1 MSFLRSLQVKAVLA
15 ALIPMYAVLAVVA
28 CVALFI
34 TFGGSEEAEMSGAAA
49 VVWTS
54 LIFLFILIIPASFL
68 AWRLAGRTLSPVG
81 EMIEDARGTAEENA
95 AMAEI
100 GRIIGSTLDIGAVY
114 DQFAAQ
120 TRRII
125 ASDIIAVM
133 NVYSR
138 SRTFTT
144 AYSSGLSIPNR
155 VPGVEYALDGTA
167 TGQAF
172 DTGRPALF
180 QPNSRESVEREF
192 PGLLASWDQGARS
205 FIAVP
210 LTSRD
215 DIIGILWAA
224 SLSAGAYGARDVELA
239 AKVASH
245 ISGAVAN
252 AQLYEE
258 IQRIYDRE
266 RRRAERFRE
275 IGEVGRRISSI
286 FDTDELLT
294 GLGNLDAAALGYETV
309 SVGIIEGDE
318 LVFDPRANTDLDAPM
333 RLRLADGASPPSA
346 SVEAARTGQPT
357 EIADAESETRF
368 RPESADDKSRSSVA
382 APITAGGKII
392 GALRSQSGRVNSFDE
407 VDRVAL
413 QALAQEIGIAIE
425 NARLFQEQQKRADFF
440 QTVAELSSRMSS
452 TLDLDDALSQI
463 VRAIRDAFDCYHVG
477 IGLTEGEDVIYKFG
491 AGARS
496 DNPDFRFDPARLRV
510 GGEGLT
516 GWVAKTGEPILAPD
530 VSQDPR
536 YVAMRH
542 LNTKS
547 ELVIPI
553 RAKGEVI
560 GVLDLQSDR
569 LNGFSQADLIALQ
582 SLANEAGI
590 SIENA
595 RLFEAERRRNERM
608 AAINAVALNVS
619 AVLTLGELLP
629 HVVQLARET
638 FGYHAVGVFL
648 VDDDERQVVLE
659 AIDSGDS
666 AVPARGTRMSVG
678 GEGVVG
684 HVAATGLPWITG
696 DVSKDPFYSALG
708 MEGSKT
714 RSELAMPIKQG
725 DLVVGALDLH
735 SEYPDAFDDTDML
748 IAQTLANQLAV
759 AIENARIFD
768 EARDLAV
775 LEERNRMAREI
786 HDTLAQGFTG
796 IVIQLEAG
804 EQAMERDADELR
816 GHVAMAK
823 SLARECLAE
832 ARRSVWNLLPE
843 SLEQNPLDVIIQTE
857 VERFAATSKADANFT
872 LLGMRRQLPAVAQ
885 AALMRICQESL
896 SNIGKYANADAVD
909 VTLDFALDTVT
920 LTVADDGA
928 GFDPDAVRIEEGRG
942 GFGIIGMRQ
951 RARLLRGDVTITSA
965 PGAGAKVE
973 ARIPIA

>member
-1 MSFLRSLQVKAVLA
+1 MSFLRSLQVKALLA
-15 ALIPMYAVLAVVA
+15 ALIPMYAVLASVA
-28 CVALFI
+28 AVAFFA
-34 TFGGSEEAEMSGAAA
+34 TFEDPDAAA
-49 VVWTS
+49 VVWSS
-54 LIFLFILIIPASFL
+54 LIFLVFFTVPASFL
-68 AWRLAGRTLSPVG
+68 AWYLADRALRPVG
-81 EMIEDARGTAEENA
+81 EMVEDARGTAEENA

-100 GRIIGSTLDIGAVY
+100 GRIIGSTLDISAVY
-114 DQFAAQ
+114 EQFAAQ
-120 TRRII
+120 TKRII
-125 ASDIIAVM
+125 AFDAVAVM
-133 NVYSR
+133 NVYER
-138 SRTFTT
+138 RRAFTA
-144 AYSSGLSIPNR
+144 AYMSGVSVPNR
-155 VPGVEYALDGTA
+155 VPGGEYSLEGTA

-172 DTGRPALF
+172 DTGLPALF
-180 QPNSRESVEREF
+180 QPDDRESVERDF
-192 PGLLASWDQGARS
+192 PGLLASWDRGLRS

-215 DIIGILWAA
+215 DIIGILWIA
-224 SLSAGAYGARDVELA
+224 SMSAKAYGPRAVELA
-239 AKVASH
+239 EKVASQ

-258 IQRIYDRE
+258 TQRFYAQE
-266 RRRAERFRE
+266 RRRADRFRE
-275 IGEVGRRISSI
+275 IGEVGRRISSV
-286 FDTDELLT
+286 FDSDELLAN
-294 GLGNLDAAALGYETV
+294 LGELDAASLGYETI
-309 SVGIIEGDE
+309 SVGIIEGGD
-318 LVFDPRANTDLDAPM
+318 LVFSPKANAELDAPA
-333 RLRLADGASPPSA
+333 RLSLSDGAGA
-346 SVEAARTGQPT
+346 AVEAARSGRAAAT
-357 EIADAESETRF
+357 ADIESEPGRPAESANPR
-368 RPESADDKSRSSVA
+368 ARSFVA
-382 APITAGGKII
+382 APMLAGGKII
-392 GALRSQSGRVNSFDE
+392 GALRSESERPNSFDE
-407 VDRVAL
+407 VDQVAL

-425 NARLFQEQQKRADFF
+425 NARLFQEQQERADFF
-440 QTVAELSSRMSS
+440 RLVAELSSRMSS

-463 VRAIRDAFDCYHVG
+463 VRDIRDAFDCYHVG
-477 IGLTEGEDVIYKFG
+477 IGLVEGEDVIYKFG
-491 AGARS
+491 AGASS
-496 DNPDFRFDPARLRV
+496 DNPDFRFDPARLKV

-569 LNGFSQADLIALQ
+569 LNAFGQADLITVQ
-582 SLANEAGI
+582 SLANEAGV

-595 RLFEAERRRNERM
+595 RLFESERRRNERM

-619 AVLTLGELLP
+619 SVLTLGELLP

-638 FGYHAVGVFL
+638 FGYYAVCVFL
-648 VDDDERQVVLE
+648 ASDDEREVVLE
-659 AIDSGDS
+659 AVDSGDS
-666 AVPARGTRMSVG
+666 AVPARGTRMAAG
-678 GEGVVG
+678 GEGIVG
-684 HVAATGLPWITG
+684 YVAGSGLPWMTG
-696 DVSKDPFYSALG
+696 DVSIDPRYSNLG
-708 MEGSKT
+708 IEGSKT
-714 RSELAMPIKQG
+714 KSEMAMPIKQG
-725 DLVVGALDLH
+725 DLVVGVLDVH
-735 SEYPDAFDDTDML
+735 SERADAFDDTDML

-804 EQAMERDADELR
+804 EQAMERDMDETR
-816 GHVAMAK
+816 SHMGMAK

-843 SLEQNPLDVIIQTE
+843 ALEQNPLDVIIQTE
-857 VERFAATSKADANFT
+857 VERFAQTSKAQAEFT
-872 LLGMRRQLPAVAQ
+872 LMGMRRQLPAVAQ

-896 SNIGKYANADAVD
+896 SNIGKYANADTVD

-928 GFDPDAVRIEEGRG
+928 GFDPDAVRIEEGGG

-965 PGAGAKVE
+965 PGEGAKIE
-973 ARIPIA
+973 ARIPTA

>member
-1 MSFLRSLQVKAVLA
+1 MSFLRSLQVKALA
-15 ALIPMYAVLAVVA
+15 SALIAVCVILALVA
-28 CVALFI
+28 VIAF
-34 TFGGSEEAEMSGAAA
+34 FGASGEARAA
-49 VVWTS
+49 VWAS
-54 LIFLFILIIPASFL
+54 LIFFAFLMIPASFL
-68 AWRLAGRTLSPVG
+68 AWHIAGRTLRPVG

-100 GRIIGSTLDIGAVY
+100 GRIIGSTLDISAVY

-120 TRRII
+120 TGRII
-125 ASDIIAVM
+125 ASDAVAVM
-133 NVYSR
+133 NVYPR
-138 SRTFTT
+138 RRTFTT
-144 AYSSGLSIPNR
+144 AYVSGLSIPNR
-155 VPGVEYALDGTA
+155 VPGVEYSLEGTA

-180 QPNSRESVEREF
+180 QPDSRQAVEREF
-192 PGLLASWDQGARS
+192 PGLLASWDQGMRS

-215 DIIGILWAA
+215 DVIGILWAA
-224 SLSAGAYGARDVELA
+224 SLAAGAYGARDVELA
-239 AKVASH
+239 EKVASQ

-258 IQRIYDRE
+258 IQRIYDQE

-286 FDTDELLT
+286 FDADELLAS
-294 GLGNLDAAALGYETV
+294 LGALDAASLGYETV
-309 SVGIIEGDE
+309 DVGIIEGDE
-318 LVFDPRANTDLDAPM
+318 LVFDPKANPALSAPE
-333 RLRLADGASPPSA
+333 RLPLADGADAQSA
-346 SVEAARTGQPT
+346 AVEAARTGQPT
-357 EIADAESETRF
+357 AIADVENEPRV
-368 RPESADDKSRSSVA
+368 RPERPNGGARSSIA
-382 APITAGGKII
+382 APITAGGKTI
-392 GALRSQSGRVNSFDE
+392 GALRSRSGRVNAFDE

-425 NARLFQEQQKRADFF
+425 NARLFREQQDRADFF
-440 QTVAELSSRMSS
+440 REVAELSSSMSS
-452 TLDLDDALSQI
+452 TLDLDDALSRI
-463 VRAIRDAFDCYHVG
+463 VRTVRDAFDCYHVG
-477 IGLTEGEDVIYKFG
+477 IGLIEGGDVIYKFG
-491 AGARS
+491 AGAPS

-516 GWVAKTGEPILAPD
+516 GWAAKTGEPILASD
-530 VSQDPR
+530 VSQDRR

-547 ELVIPI
+547 EMVIPI

-569 LNGFSQADLIALQ
+569 LGAFDEADLITIQ

-648 VDDDERQVVLE
+648 VDDDEREIVLE
-659 AIDSGDS
+659 ALDSGDGE
-666 AVPARGTRMSVG
+666 VPPRGTRAAVG
-678 GEGVVG
+678 GEGIVG

-696 DVSKDPFYSALG
+696 DVSKDPFYSSLG
-708 MEGSKT
+708 VKDAKT
-714 RSELAMPIKQG
+714 KSELAMPIKQG

-735 SEYPDAFDDTDML
+735 SASADAFDDTDML

-857 VERFAATSKADANFT
+857 VERFAATSKARAGFT

-896 SNIGKYANADAVD
+896 SNIGKYASASAVN

-920 LTVADDGA
+920 LTVADDGV

>member
-1 MSFLRSLQVKAVLA
+1 MSFLRSLQVKGALA
-15 ALIPMYAVLAVVA
+15 ALIPMYAILAVVA
-28 CVALFI
+28 LIAFFT
-34 TFGGSEEAEMSGAAA
+34 TFGESEAAA
-49 VVWTS
+49 VVWLS
-54 LIFLFILIIPASFL
+54 LGFLVILAAPASVL
-68 AWRLAGRTLSPVG
+68 AWHLAGRTLSPVG

-100 GRIIGSTLDIGAVY
+100 GRIIGSTLDISAVY

-120 TRRII
+120 TKRII
-125 ASDIIAVM
+125 PSDAVAVM

-138 SRTFTT
+138 RRAFTV
-144 AYSSGLSIPNR
+144 AYMSGVSIPNR
-155 VPGVEYALDGTA
+155 VSGEEYPLDGTA

-172 DTGRPALF
+172 DTGRPVLF
-180 QPNSRESVEREF
+180 QPDNRELVERDF
-192 PGLLASWDQGARS
+192 PGLLTSWDRGLRS

-215 DIIGILWAA
+215 DVIGILWTG
-224 SLSAGAYGARDVELA
+224 SLSASAYGERAVELA
-239 AKVASH
+239 EKVASQ

-258 IQRIYDRE
+258 TQRFYAQE
-266 RRRAERFRE
+266 RRRADRFKE
-275 IGEVGRRISSI
+275 IGEVGRRISSM
-286 FDTDELLT
+286 FDVEDLLVNLG
-294 GLGNLDAAALGYETV
+294 GLAAESLGWDTV
-309 SVGIIEGDE
+309 DVGVIEGDE
-318 LVFDPRANTDLDAPM
+318 LVFHPKSNPRLDAAET
-333 RLRLADGASPPSA
+333 RSLANGADAWSA
-346 SVEAARTGQPT
+346 TSEAARTGRTVIISDIENDPRYG
-357 EIADAESETRF
+357 AEKR
-368 RPESADDKSRSSVA
+368 SAGMRSSVA
-382 APITAGGKII
+382 APISAGGKTI
-392 GALRSQSGRVNSFDE
+392 GVLRSQSERANAFDE
-407 VDRVAL
+407 VDGVAL
-413 QALAQEIGIAIE
+413 QALAQEMGIAIE
-425 NARLFQEQQKRADFF
+425 NARLFQEQQDRADFF
-440 QTVAELSSRMSS
+440 REVAELSSSMSS
-452 TLDLDDALSQI
+452 TLDLDDALSRI
-463 VRAIRDAFDCYHVG
+463 VRTIRDAFDCYHVG
-477 IGLTEGEDVIYKFG
+477 IGLIEGEDVIYKFG
-491 AGARS
+491 AGAPS
-496 DNPDFRFDPARLRV
+496 DNPSFRFDPARLKV
-510 GGEGLT
+510 GSEGLT

-530 VSQDPR
+530 VSRDSR

-569 LNGFSQADLIALQ
+569 LNAFDDADLITIQ

-608 AAINAVALNVS
+608 AVINAVALNVS

-638 FGYHAVGVFL
+638 FGYHTVGVFL
-648 VDDDERQVVLE
+648 VDEDEREVVLE
-659 AIDSGDS
+659 ALDSGDA
-666 AVPARGTRMSVG
+666 AVPSRGARMAVG
-678 GEGVVG
+678 GEGIVG
-684 HVAATGLPWITG
+684 HVAGSGLPWITG
-696 DVSKDPFYSALG
+696 DVSADPFYTNLSVESA
-708 MEGSKT
+708 KT
-714 RSELAMPIKQG
+714 KSELAMPIKQG
-725 DLVVGALDLH
+725 DLVVGVLDFH
-735 SEYPDAFDDTDML
+735 SERADAFDDTDML

-768 EARDLAV
+768 ETRDLAI

-804 EQAMERDADELR
+804 EQTMESDMEALR

-832 ARRSVWNLLPE
+832 ARRSVWNLLPQA
-843 SLEQNPLDVIIQTE
+843 LEENPLDVIIQTE
-857 VERFAATSKADANFT
+857 VERFGQTSKAAAAFT
-872 LLGMRRQLPAVAQ
+872 LLGMRRQLPAVTQ

-896 SNIGKYANADAVD
+896 SNIGKYANAGAVD

-920 LTVADDGA
+920 LTVEDDGA
-928 GFDPDAVRIEEGRG
+928 GFDPDAVRIEEGGG

-965 PGAGAKVE
+965 PGEGAKVE

>member
-1 MSFLRSLQVKAVLA
+1 MSFLRSLQVKGALA
-15 ALIPMYAVLAVVA
+15 ALIPMYAILAAVA
-28 CVALFI
+28 ALAFFI
-34 TFGGSEEAEMSGAAA
+34 TVGDSEAAR
-49 VVWTS
+49 VVWTFWV
-54 LIFLFILIIPASFL
+54 FLGALTALASVL
-68 AWRLAGRTLSPVG
+68 AWHLAGRTLSPVG

-100 GRIIGSTLDIGAVY
+100 GRIIGSTLDISAVY

-120 TRRII
+120 TKRII
-125 ASDIIAVM
+125 PSDAVAVM

-138 SRTFTT
+138 RRSFAV
-144 AYSSGLSIPNR
+144 AYMSGVSIPNR
-155 VPGVEYALDGTA
+155 VSGEEYPLDGTA

-172 DTGRPALF
+172 DTGRPVLF
-180 QPNSRESVEREF
+180 LPDSRELVERDF
-192 PGLLASWDQGARS
+192 PGLLASWDRGLRS
-205 FIAVP
+205 FIAAP

-215 DIIGILWAA
+215 DVIGILWTG
-224 SLSAGAYGARDVELA
+224 SLSAKAYGARAVELA
-239 AKVASH
+239 EKVASQ

-258 IQRIYDRE
+258 TQRFYAQE
-266 RRRAERFRE
+266 RRRADRFKE
-275 IGEVGRRISSI
+275 IGEIGRRISSI
-286 FDTDELLT
+286 FDTEDLLANLGGIAAESLGFETVEVGVIEGGELVFHPKA
-294 GLGNLDAAALGYETV
+294 NPRLDAAEIRPLA
-309 SVGIIEGDE
+309 EG
-318 LVFDPRANTDLDAPM
+318 
-333 RLRLADGASPPSA
+333 GAERSA
-346 SVEAARTGQPT
+346 TAEAARTGRTVIISDIENDPRY
-357 EIADAESETRF
+357 DAEGRSDGT
-368 RPESADDKSRSSVA
+368 RSSVA
-382 APITAGGKII
+382 APISAGGKII
-392 GALRSQSGRVNSFDE
+392 GALRSQSARANAFDE
-407 VDRVAL
+407 VDGVAL
-413 QALAQEIGIAIE
+413 QALAQEMGIAIE
-425 NARLFQEQQKRADFF
+425 NARLFQEQQERADFF
-440 QTVAELSSRMSS
+440 REVAELSSSMSS
-452 TLDLDDALSQI
+452 TLDLDDALSRI
-463 VRAIRDAFDCYHVG
+463 VRTIRDAFDCYHVG
-477 IGLTEGEDVIYKFG
+477 IGLIEGGDVIYKFG
-491 AGARS
+491 AGAPS
-496 DNPDFRFDPARLRV
+496 DNPSFRFDPARLKV
-510 GGEGLT
+510 GSEGLT

-530 VSQDPR
+530 VSRDSR

-569 LNGFSQADLIALQ
+569 LNAFDEADLITIQ

-608 AAINAVALNVS
+608 AVINAVALNVS

-648 VDDDERQVVLE
+648 VDEAEREVVLE
-659 AIDSGDS
+659 ALDSGDDS
-666 AVPARGTRMSVG
+666 VPARGTRMAVG
-678 GEGVVG
+678 GEGIVG
-684 HVAATGLPWITG
+684 HVAGSGLPWITG
-696 DVSKDPFYSALG
+696 DVSNDPFYSNLSV
-708 MEGSKT
+708 ESSKT
-714 RSELAMPIKQG
+714 GSELAMPIKQG
-725 DLVVGALDLH
+725 DLVVGVLDFH
-735 SEYPDAFDDTDML
+735 SERADAFDDTDML

-768 EARDLAV
+768 ETRDLAV

-804 EQAMERDADELR
+804 EQAIESDMEALR
-816 GHVAMAK
+816 GHVGMAK

-832 ARRSVWNLLPE
+832 ARRSVWNLLPQA
-843 SLEQNPLDVIIQTE
+843 LEENPLDVIIQTE
-857 VERFAATSKADANFT
+857 VERFGQTSKAAAGFT
-872 LLGMRRQLPAVAQ
+872 LLGMRRQLPAVTQ

-896 SNIGKYANADAVD
+896 SNIGKYANADSVD

-920 LTVADDGA
+920 LTVEDDGA
-928 GFDPDAVRIEEGRG
+928 GFDPDAVRIEEGGG

-965 PGAGAKVE
+965 PGEGAKVE

>member
-15 ALIPMYAVLAVVA
+15 ALMPMYAILAAVA
-28 CVALFI
+28 IIAFF
-34 TFGGSEEAEMSGAAA
+34 TAFGDSESAD

-54 LIFLFILIIPASFL
+54 LGFLLIFTVPASFL
-68 AWRLAGRTLSPVG
+68 AWYIAGRTLRPVG
-81 EMIEDARGTAEENA
+81 EMMEDARGTAEENA

-100 GRIIGSTLDIGAVY
+100 GRIIGSTLEISAVY

-125 ASDIIAVM
+125 PSDVIAVM
-133 NVYSR
+133 NIYSR
-138 SRTFTT
+138 RRAFAI
-144 AYSSGLSIPNR
+144 AYMSGLSIPNR
-155 VPGVEYALDGTA
+155 APGAEYPLDGTA

-172 DTGRPALF
+172 DTGSPALF
-180 QPNSRESVEREF
+180 QPDSREDVERDF
-192 PGLLASWDQGARS
+192 PGLLASWDRGLRS

-210 LTSRD
+210 LASRD
-215 DIIGILWAA
+215 DIIGILWTS
-224 SLSAGAYGARDVELA
+224 SLSAKAYGPRAVELA
-239 AKVASH
+239 GKVASQ

-258 IQRIYDRE
+258 TQRFYAQE
-266 RRRAERFRE
+266 RRRADRFKE

-286 FDTDELLT
+286 FDAEDLLANLG
-294 GLGNLDAAALGYETV
+294 GLAAESLGYEAV
-309 SVGIIEGDE
+309 EVGVIEGDE
-318 LVFDPRANTDLDAPM
+318 LVFHPKANP
-333 RLRLADGASPPSA
+333 RLAAAETRSLANGAESRSA
-346 SVEAARTGQPT
+346 TAEAARTGRTVIISDIRT
-357 EIADAESETRF
+357 EPRYDPERADGGA
-368 RPESADDKSRSSVA
+368 RSSVA
-382 APITAGGKII
+382 APISAGGKII
-392 GALRSQSGRVNSFDE
+392 GVLHSQSERPNSFDE

-413 QALAQEIGIAIE
+413 HALAQEMGIAIE
-425 NARLFQEQQKRADFF
+425 NARLFQEQQDRADFF
-440 QTVAELSSRMSS
+440 REVAELSSSMSS
-452 TLDLDDALSQI
+452 TLDLDDALSRI
-463 VRAIRDAFDCYHVG
+463 VRTIRDAFDCYHVG
-477 IGLTEGEDVIYKFG
+477 IGLIEGDDVIYKFG
-491 AGARS
+491 AGAPS
-496 DNPDFRFDPARLRV
+496 DNPSFRFDPARLKV
-510 GGEGLT
+510 GDEGLT

-530 VSQDPR
+530 VSRDPR

-569 LNGFSQADLIALQ
+569 LNAFDEADLITIQ

-595 RLFEAERRRNERM
+595 RLFEAERSRNERM
-608 AAINAVALNVS
+608 AVINAVALNVS
-619 AVLTLGELLP
+619 SVLTLGELLP

-648 VDDDERQVVLE
+648 VDETEREIVLE
-659 AIDSGDS
+659 ALDSGDS
-666 AVPARGTRMSVG
+666 AVPARGTRIAVG
-678 GEGVVG
+678 GEGIVG
-684 HVAATGLPWITG
+684 YVAGSGLPWMTG
-696 DVSKDPFYSALG
+696 DVSNDPRYSDLG
-708 MEGSKT
+708 IPSAKT
-714 RSELAMPIKQG
+714 KSEMAMPIKQG
-725 DLVVGALDLH
+725 DLVAGVLDIH
-735 SEYPDAFDDTDML
+735 SERADAFDDTDML

-768 EARDLAV
+768 ETRDLAV

-804 EQAMERDADELR
+804 EQAIESDMDALR
-816 GHVAMAK
+816 GHVGMAK

-832 ARRSVWNLLPE
+832 ARRSVWNLLPQA
-843 SLEQNPLDVIIQTE
+843 LEENPLDVIIQTE
-857 VERFAATSKADANFT
+857 VERFGRTSKADANFT
-872 LLGMRRQLPAVAQ
+872 LLGMRRQLPAVTQ

-896 SNIGKYANADAVD
+896 SNIGKYANAGAVD

-920 LTVADDGA
+920 LTVTDDGA
-928 GFDPDAVRIEEGRG
+928 GFDPDAVRIEEGGG

-965 PGAGAKVE
+965 PGEGAKVE
-973 ARIPIA
+973 ARIPIG

>member
-1 MSFLRSLQVKAVLA
+1 MSFLRSLQVKALLA
-15 ALIPMYAVLAVVA
+15 ALIPMYAILAAVA
-28 CVALFI
+28 IIAFLT
-34 TFGGSEEAEMSGAAA
+34 TFENPDAAA
-49 VVWTS
+49 VVWSS
-54 LIFLFILIIPASFL
+54 LVFLVFFTAPASFL
-68 AWRLAGRTLSPVG
+68 AWYLAGRTLMPVG
-81 EMIEDARGTAEENA
+81 EMMEDARGTAEENA

-100 GRIIGSTLDIGAVY
+100 GRIIGSTLEIGAVY
-114 DQFAAQ
+114 EQFAAQ
-120 TRRII
+120 TKRII
-125 ASDIIAVM
+125 ASDAVAVM
-133 NVYSR
+133 NVYERRR
-138 SRTFTT
+138 SFTA
-144 AYSSGLSIPNR
+144 AYMSGVSVPNR
-155 VPGVEYALDGTA
+155 VPGGEYSLNGTA

-172 DTGRPALF
+172 DTGRPVLF
-180 QPNSRESVEREF
+180 QPDDRESAERGF
-192 PGLLASWDQGARS
+192 PGLVASWDRGLRS

-215 DIIGILWAA
+215 DIIGILWIA
-224 SLSAGAYGARDVELA
+224 SLSAKAYGPRAAELA
-239 AKVASH
+239 EKVASQ

-258 IQRIYDRE
+258 TQRFYAQE
-266 RRRAERFRE
+266 RRRADRFRE
-275 IGEVGRRISSI
+275 IGEVGRRISSV
-286 FDTDELLT
+286 FDADELLAN
-294 GLGNLDAAALGYETV
+294 LGELDAASLGYETI
-309 SVGIIEGDE
+309 SVGIIEGGE
-318 LVFDPRANTDLDAPM
+318 LVFSPKANPELDAPA
-333 RLRLADGASPPSA
+333 RLSLNGGAGA
-346 SVEAARTGQPT
+346 AAEAARSGRAAA
-357 EIADAESETRF
+357 IADIESEPN
-368 RPESADDKSRSSVA
+368 RPPEGANPRARAFIA
-382 APITAGGKII
+382 APMLAGGKII
-392 GALRSQSGRVNSFDE
+392 GALRSESERPNSFDE

-425 NARLFQEQQKRADFF
+425 NARLFQEQQERADFF
-440 QTVAELSSRMSS
+440 RLVAELSSRMSS
-452 TLDLDDALSQI
+452 TLDLGDALSQI
-463 VRAIRDAFDCYHVG
+463 VRDIRDAFDCYHVG
-477 IGLTEGEDVIYKFG
+477 IGLVEGEDVIYKFG
-491 AGARS
+491 AGASS
-496 DNPDFRFDPARLRV
+496 DNPDFRFDPARLKV

-530 VSQDPR
+530 VSRDPR

-569 LNGFSQADLIALQ
+569 LNAFGQADLITVQ

-595 RLFEAERRRNERM
+595 RLFESERRRNERM

-619 AVLTLGELLP
+619 SVLTLGELLP

-638 FGYHAVGVFL
+638 FGYYAVCVFL
-648 VDDDERQVVLE
+648 ASDDEREVVLE
-659 AIDSGDS
+659 AVDSGDS
-666 AVPARGTRMSVG
+666 AVPARGTRMAAG
-678 GEGVVG
+678 GEGIVG
-684 HVAATGLPWITG
+684 YVAGSGLPWMTG
-696 DVSKDPFYSALG
+696 DVSIDPRYSNLG
-708 MEGSKT
+708 MADSKT
-714 RSELAMPIKQG
+714 KSEMAMPIKQG
-725 DLVVGALDLH
+725 DLVVGVLDVH
-735 SEYPDAFDDTDML
+735 SERADAFDDTDML

-804 EQAMERDADELR
+804 EQAMERDMDETR
-816 GHVAMAK
+816 SHMGMAK

-843 SLEQNPLDVIIQTE
+843 ALEQNPLDVIIQTE
-857 VERFAATSKADANFT
+857 VERFAQTSKAQARFT
-872 LLGMRRQLPAVAQ
+872 LMGMRRQLPAVAQ

-896 SNIGKYANADAVD
+896 SNIGKYANADTVD

-928 GFDPDAVRIEEGRG
+928 GFDPDAVRIEEGGG

-965 PGAGAKVE
+965 PGAGAKIE
-973 ARIPIA
+973 ARIPTA